1 MPLPLKKEVNFM
13 KILHTGDLHL
23 CSPMLN
29 MGDKAQN
36 RKNELLETFSNIIR
50 IAQQENVDA
59 ILFAGDLFE
68 NVNPDAD
75 TLRYVVHSFEKIR
88 NIKIFIVLGNHD
100 YSLDIKFPENVYLYS
115 NYIEK
120 VSVGNADI
128 YGVSFDE
135 EHCPRCIIEGFS
147 ADNED
152 RINILLV
159 HGDVQNKS
167 NYNPLPVEVIKYSK
181 MDYIALGHVHS
192 HNGFETAGSTTYAYC
207 GIPEGR
213 AFDECGEKGVII
225 AEVGKGY
232 VDGKFVPVCSRK
244 YICKSTDVSNI
255 EDNLQIAQKIIS
267 ELDGTENAY
276 RVTLVGV
283 KKTFVDV
290 NFIKEYIEKD
300 FYYIEVE
307 DETEEYSDDEYSLK
321 NLFVK
326 NCHNEN
332 ALKYGLAALR
342 GEKVII
348 E

>member
-1 MPLPLKKEVNFM
+1 MNSI

-29 MGDKAQN
+29 MGDKAAG
-36 RKNELLETFSNIIR
+36 RKGELLETFTNIVKL
-50 IAQQENVDA
+50 AEAENVDA
-59 ILFAGDLFE
+59 LLIAGDLFE
-68 NVNPDAD
+68 NSNPDSE
-75 TLRYVVHSFEKIR
+75 TLKYISKEFERINHIR
-88 NIKIFIVLGNHD
+88 IFIVLGNHD
-100 YSLDIKFPENVYLYS
+100 YALNCDFPSNVYIFK

-120 VSVGNADI
+120 ISVGNVDI

-135 EHCPRCIIEGFS
+135 EHCRRCIIEGFT
-147 ADNED
+147 ADSGDN
-152 RINILLV
+152 INILLV
-159 HGDVQNKS
+159 HGDLQSKS
-167 NYNPLPVEVIKYSK
+167 VYNPINAEDIKYSK

-232 VDGKFVPVCSRK
+232 ANCRFVPVCGRK
-244 YICKSTDVSNI
+244 YICKSVDISGA
-255 EDNLQIAQKIIS
+255 EDNLQIADKIAAV
-267 ELDGTENAY
+267 LDGTENAY
-276 RVTLVGV
+276 RVTLTGV
-283 KKTFVDV
+283 KKTFTDTK
-290 NFIKEYIEKD
+290 FIRQYLEKN
-300 FYYIEVE
+300 FYYIELE
-307 DETEEYSDDEYSLK
+307 DNAEEYSEDEYSLK
-321 NLFVK
+321 NLFIQ
-326 NCHNEN
+326 NCPNED